1 MNVELVCAGAVVWLI
16 STLHSLH
23 LLLLYSRWQTLPQAL
38 QIYLVEA
45 VPKGSFATAEFWFI
59 ISNCGLLFLAERE
72 RDNVLDRDLALCF
85 GIYGKSTLAF

>member
-1 MNVELVCAGAVVWLI
+1 MNVEAVRAGVVIWLI

-38 QIYLVEA
+38 QTYLVEA
-45 VPKGSFATAEFWFI
+45 VPKGSFAVAKSWFI
-59 ISNCGLLFLAERE
+59 ISNCGLLYLAERE